1 MHDTTALTDDELE
14 TLDQFLDTRCAPA
27 GGIVDVEML
36 DGYCSALAT
45 SPLAIPPET
54 WLAQVWGDEAAF
66 GSGDDDDAMRVLVE
80 RFHADVCARIAA
92 PPPPEDDDEARA
104 MRLPLVLDDP
114 DDPAFTEPADGRSH
128 FAEIWALGFELGYSL
143 ADEAWDAAREDWPAV
158 DELLSVLAALLANV
172 EDDGAGASD
181 DDEPPEQLDTEE
193 RLAALYALP
202 DLLHQVQRIHEQ
214 QRNATT
220 VRREQPKVGRNDPCP
235 CGSGRKYMACHGVN

>member
-1 MHDTTALTDDELE
+1 MQDTTALSDDELE
-14 TLDQFLDTRCAPA
+14 ALDLFLETRCAPA
-27 GGIVDVEML
+27 GGIADVEML

-45 SPLAIPPET
+45 SPLAIPRET
-54 WLAQVWGDEAAF
+54 WLAPIWGDEAAF
-66 GSGDDDDAMRVLVE
+66 GSGEHDEAIRVLVE
-80 RFHADVCARIAA
+80 RFDAEVRARIAA

-114 DDPAFTEPADGRSH
+114 DDEAFTNPPDGRSH

-172 EDDGAGASD
+172 EDDDGGAGDS
-181 DDEPPEQLDTEE
+181 EPAPEQLDTEE

-202 DLLHQVQRIHEQ
+202 DLLHQVQRIHAQ
-214 QRNATT
+214 QLNASTL
-220 VRREQPKVGRNDPCP
+220 RR
-235 CGSGRKYMACHGVN
+235 